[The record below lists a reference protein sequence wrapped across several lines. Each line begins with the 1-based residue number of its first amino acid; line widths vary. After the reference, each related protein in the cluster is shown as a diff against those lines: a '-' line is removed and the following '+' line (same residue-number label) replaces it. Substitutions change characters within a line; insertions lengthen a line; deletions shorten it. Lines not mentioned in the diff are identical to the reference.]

1 MTTTLRVKVGERW
14 YTVEVSDLAADP
26 VVALVDGEEVQ
37 VHIAKADR
45 FAKPEPAAA
54 PAPTPMAPAPPP
66 PPVAAPPA
74 PVAAPAAASAG
85 PIKQFKSPMP
95 GVILSVNVQ
104 VGDQVVTGDEICVLE
119 AMKMQQM
126 LRADWSGIVT
136 KVHVGAGQQVL
147 DGDPIVDL

>member
-37 VHIAKADR
+37 VHIQR
-45 FAKPEPAAA
+45 TGPTAKPEPAAA
-54 PAPTPMAPAPPP
+54 PVPAPDPVPAPAT
-66 PPVAAPPA
+66 PA
-74 PVAAPAAASAG
+74 PVSPEPPG
-85 PIKQFKSPMP
+85 DTRQFRSPMP
-95 GVILSVNVQ
+95 GVILSVAVQ

-126 LRADWSGIVT
+126 LRADWSGIVS

>member
-1 MTTTLRVKVGERW
+1 MIITLRVKVGERW
-14 YTVEVSDLAADP
+14 YTVEISDPTADP

-37 VHIAKADR
+37 VHIARADQ
-45 FAKPEPAAA
+45 FAKPEPVAA
-54 PAPTPMAPAPPP
+54 PVPEPVAPTPPPP
-66 PPVAAPPA
+66 IPAAPPTPA
-74 PVAAPAAASAG
+74 VAAASAG

-95 GVILSVNVQ
+95 GVILSVSVQ

-119 AMKMQQM
+119 AMKMQQL